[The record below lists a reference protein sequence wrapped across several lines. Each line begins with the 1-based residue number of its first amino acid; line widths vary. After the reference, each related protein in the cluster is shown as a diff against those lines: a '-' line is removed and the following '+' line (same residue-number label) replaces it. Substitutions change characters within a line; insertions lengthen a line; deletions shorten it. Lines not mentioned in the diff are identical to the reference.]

1 MLRLLGLRRFTSQTS
16 SLYQA
21 ILTEERT
28 FPKLQRFMTF
38 CDQMERFAQHQAEVR
53 EHHMRRDYELRTCT
67 FAAREP
73 VKSAL
78 TAYIRYRKDFSSEH
92 IVTSLEWLADVVNAR
107 SDHFFTD
114 LSVNELFDDWRFVRI
129 LDDIRIGLQ
138 PGLFFPPDHIG
149 RALKAL
155 ASIGFKHAGL
165 MTEMGQKALEKKD
178 KAVNYSPEGTHIFT
192 GFETDPDFQSYVRTL
207 LDWKERTPNPFQHL
221 DKAIQ
226 AANQAQNFSKEFAAA
241 LLNVSSQ
248 YYEMIKAQRENPVF
262 KRDVDIDEGLV
273 ELQEVLVR
281 AGLMHP
287 DDFEDLN
294 NFVDMEVKMKRA
306 ERVFNDLQKT
316 FPGLNPPIAE
326 VVAKTAPG
334 SEPHSIVFAESGP
347 IPDANQLS
355 ARNAGIFAEGLADM
369 MVSATKEQDGSEF
382 PNEHWRK
389 KGSHFLAEKIPE
401 ALEKPVLALHLSK
414 TWQRGLGIFSQLLP
428 AVKPLISAGT
438 TQDLCLVL
446 YGMAKG
452 RVIDKELCNLIEF
465 TPAKGSVPLRERV
478 KGLFGAALTG
488 LNSRFADVLLKNF
501 PVEEVA
507 DMNRRDAIQLAW
519 ALCLLDE
526 TSSHVL
532 SKVLEALNDGSVID
546 KDLTAETSAL
556 AYDITNYLQLTRAQD
571 KSTYIPQNFYEHVLV
586 NAANVYDPLK
596 ALTLSALRPL
606 LGLNYTEEENKLY
619 TRTMAAKAPR
629 IYPVDDMLAFNQSLA
644 PVFLLCTDGFSLNG
658 KLLLGYA
665 RMRQVILEQMGYK
678 PLMVPMHKVVNVNY
692 EKGTFQL
699 NSNFNLKQVV
709 TRRFGNFSDFLVELD
724 ETVEGVLEKLQL
736 EESGSRYV
744 PASAFGLVKDL
755 MLLYKLQDALKL
767 KTSPHE
773 IDEKVD
779 EMKLQI
785 VTASLAFERL
795 PPDQQA
801 LFTGLPAK
809 LKAVYEKLHA
819 VPVTPPSLPTYL
831 QPWVGLR
838 QGMELPLSGQKSI
851 DPELINQS
859 FLWVANYYQYKDWEE
874 RLSRA
879 YPLYV
884 DMTLSASDQQNRLYF
899 AGRRQ
904 LYGKTPDPAATK
916 NALDRPIDLED
927 RVIAS
932 LTNLKYELKRTKTDS
947 EILDWI
953 LDLDFI
959 GGLISEHL
967 GKNPGQAKPLLPRS
981 PLDFVRMMDHA
992 EAQKMHLDHYTRFY
1006 QQIHLKEVARDNL
1019 FTSTLQKI
1027 DQLMSSPKLNHLEK
1041 AAQRNQIIDAYME
1054 EYRRASKDDPDL
1066 DIIIGDQK
1074 KQKKVIVTN
1083 PDSWKMQP
1091 KTIFA
1096 DADYLQVGSDEEFLQ
1111 LKRLKAEA
1119 KLIKASILRRL
1130 AQDQPLS
1137 VGQNAYL
1144 EEWRAE
1150 LKKSSP
1156 NSAGRAYLPKMMTSL
1171 SLSDLS
1177 PKDSQVLQDLRNVSF
1192 PADCPISLNELILEL
1207 SHFIDDEVINRLEF
1221 TLGERTELRKWK
1233 GLLPRTDGRPRLRPE
1248 WENKELQ
1255 LRNKELEEQLWL
1267 QAGVMTPTDLKT
1279 FEDFFGFMKQN
1290 TRLGRLWWPYDIGS
1304 WREFASVA
1312 NQRENRLDLMR
1323 SWYRRKEQQGAS
1335 SIPYGPFAKTDFELA
1350 ADIALARAAQGKAAV
1365 EHLADKPWDQ
1375 LLDSHLRA
1383 AANEAVKQVLDS
1395 RLDREQNEY
1404 LFHALLNHPNLLPR
1418 SKEVGNR

>member
-1 MLRLLGLRRFTSQTS
+1 MLRLLGIRRFASQTS

-21 ILTEERT
+21 ILAEERT

-38 CDQMERFAQHQAEVR
+38 CDQMERFAQHQSELR
-53 EHHMRRDYELRTCT
+53 EHHFRRDYELRTCT
-67 FAAREP
+67 FASREP

-107 SDHFFTD
+107 SDNFFTD
-114 LSVNELFDDWRFVRI
+114 LSVKEMFDDWRFLRI
-129 LDDIRIGLQ
+129 LEDIRIGLQ

-155 ASIGFKHAGL
+155 AAIGFKHTGL
-165 MTEMGQKALEKKD
+165 MAEMGKKALD
-178 KAVNYSPEGTHIFT
+178 TQGKAVNYSPEGTHIFT

-207 LDWKERTPNPFQHL
+207 LDWKERAPNPFQHL
-221 DKAIQ
+221 EKAIQ
-226 AANQAQNFSKEFAAA
+226 AANNAQNYSKEFAAA

-248 YYEMIKAQRENPVF
+248 YYELIKAQRENPAF
-262 KRDVDIDEGLV
+262 KQDVEIDEGLAQ
-273 ELQEVLVR
+273 LQEVLVR

-306 ERVFNDLQKT
+306 ERVFNELQRT
-316 FPGLNPPIAE
+316 FPGLNPPLAE
-326 VVAKTAPG
+326 IVAQTAPG
-334 SEPHSIVFAESGP
+334 SEPHSIEFAESGP

-369 MVSATKEQDGSEF
+369 MVSAAVERDGSEF

-389 KGSHFLAEKIPE
+389 KGTHFIAEKAPE
-401 ALEKPVLALHLSK
+401 VLEKPLLALHLSR
-414 TWQRGLGIFSQLLP
+414 TWQRGLELFTQLLP

-452 RVIDKELCNLIEF
+452 RVIDRELCSLIES
-465 TPAKGSVPLRERV
+465 TLAKGSPPLRERV

-488 LNSRFADVLLKNF
+488 LNDGFANVLLTNF

-519 ALCLLDE
+519 ALCLLDKYNSPIL
-526 TSSHVL
+526 T
-532 SKVLEALNDGSVID
+532 KVLETLNDGSIIE
-546 KDLTAETSAL
+546 KDLTAEASAL
-556 AYDITNYLQLTRAQD
+556 AYDITNYLHLQRPED
-571 KSTYIPQNFYEHVLV
+571 KATYIPQNFFEHVLV

-596 ALTLSALRPL
+596 DVTLTALRPL
-606 LGLNYTEEENKLY
+606 LGINYTSEEAKLY
-619 TRTMAAKAPR
+619 KRIMAAKTPPM
-629 IYPVDDMLAFNQSLA
+629 YPVDDMLAFNQSLA

-658 KLLLGYA
+658 DLLLGYA
-665 RMRQVILEQMGYK
+665 RMRQVILERMGYK
-678 PLMVPMHKVVNVNY
+678 PLCIPMHKVVNVDY
-692 EKGTFQL
+692 EKGTFSI
-699 NSNFNLKQVV
+699 NPNFDLKQVV
-709 TRRFGNFSDFLVELD
+709 IRRFGEFSDFLGALD
-724 ETVEGVLEKLQL
+724 ETVEEVLRKLQL
-736 EESGSRYV
+736 EESGNRYV
-744 PASAFGLVKDL
+744 PTSTFGLVKDI
-755 MLLYKLQDALKL
+755 MLLYKLQDALKI

-785 VTASLAFERL
+785 VATNLAFERL
-795 PPDQQA
+795 PTDQQV
-801 LFTGLPAK
+801 LFEGLSEK
-809 LKAVYEKLHA
+809 LKAVYEKLSA
-819 VPVTPPSLPTYL
+819 VPVTPNTLPSYL
-831 QPWVGLR
+831 KPWVGLR
-838 QGMELPLSGQKSI
+838 QGMELPISGEKSL
-851 DPELINQS
+851 DPELINQA
-859 FLWVANYYQYKDWEE
+859 FLWVSNYFQYKDWEE
-874 RLSRA
+874 RLCRA
-879 YPLYV
+879 YPLHA

-904 LYGKTPDPAATK
+904 LYGKTPDSTAST

-947 EILDWI
+947 EILDWV
-953 LDLDFI
+953 LDLDLI

-967 GKNPGQAKPLLPRS
+967 GKNPGQVKPLLPRS
-981 PLDFVRMMDHA
+981 PFEFVRMMDHA
-992 EAQKMHLDHYTRFY
+992 EAQKMHLDHFTRFY
-1006 QQIHLKEVARDNL
+1006 QQIHLKEAARDNL

-1027 DQLMSSPKLNHLEK
+1027 DRVMSSPKLNHLEK
-1041 AAQRNQIIDAYME
+1041 AVERNKLIDSYMA
-1054 EYRRASKDDPDL
+1054 EYRKASKDDPDL

-1083 PDSWKMQP
+1083 PEAWEMQP

-1096 DADYLQVGSDEEFLQ
+1096 DEDYLQVGSDEEFLQ

-1130 AQDQPLS
+1130 AKDQSLS
-1137 VGQNAYL
+1137 VGQIAYL
-1144 EEWRAE
+1144 EEWKAE
-1150 LKKSSP
+1150 MKKSSP
-1156 NSAGRAYLPKMMTSL
+1156 NSAGRIYLPKLITSM

-1177 PKDSQVLQDLRNVSF
+1177 QKDSQVLQDLRNVSF
-1192 PADCPISLNELILEL
+1192 PADCTISLNELVLEL
-1207 SHFIDDEVINRLEF
+1207 SHFIDDEVVNRVEF
-1221 TLGERTELRKWK
+1221 TMSEATELRKWK
-1233 GLLPRTDGRPRLRPE
+1233 GLFPRADGRSRLRPQ

-1267 QAGVMTPTDLKT
+1267 QAGVMTPKDLKT

-1290 TRLGRLWWPYDIGS
+1290 TRFGRLWWPYDIWS
-1304 WREFASVA
+1304 WREFASLA

-1323 SWYRRKEQQGAS
+1323 SWYRRKELQVS
-1335 SIPYGPFAKTDFELA
+1335 TSIPYGPFAKTDSEIA
-1350 ADIALARAAQGKAAV
+1350 ADIAQARTAKGKAAV
-1365 EHLADKPWDQ
+1365 EQLAGDPWDQ
-1375 LLDSHLRA
+1375 LLDSQIRSA
-1383 AANEAVKQVLDS
+1383 AGEAVKQVLDCT
-1395 RLDREQNEY
+1395 LDRQQNEY

-1418 SKEVGNR
+1418 SREVGNR